1 MYTIPALAV
10 HLYYW
15 VIKWN
20 FLTNESSNS
29 FWFFVDYSFWCW
41 DCKDQKPGCCAW
53 SRTLHLVLTQPW
65 WWVRRRKVSFSLGSG
80 KSHCWHLLSA
90 GDIADGTSWYCF
102 FSSLKERWFRRGLVF
117 PTALSTEE
125 AGGCTQWRSHRC
137 SSFQRGAE
145 GAGILVRDT
154 QWVTRGACQP
164 LRGSE
169 GNQSSMSREDSGD
182 HLAPKKHLQRNLEH
196 SRKI

>member
-1 MYTIPALAV
+1 MEPDSPPCLDSALM
-10 HLYYW
+10 
-15 VIKWN
+15 
-20 FLTNESSNS
+20 
-29 FWFFVDYSFWCW
+29 
-41 DCKDQKPGCCAW
+41 
-53 SRTLHLVLTQPW
+53 
-65 WWVRRRKVSFSLGSG
+65 VSQEEKGF
-80 KSHCWHLLSA
+80 
-90 GDIADGTSWYCF
+90 F
-102 FSSLKERWFRRGLVF
+102 FSRQGQVPLLAPVVSWGHSRWGLAGAVFSPHSLKERWFRRGLVF

-125 AGGCTQWRSHRC
+125 AGGCTHWRSHRC

-145 GAGILVRDT
+145 GAGILVGNT

-169 GNQSSMSREDSGD
+169 GNQSSVNREDSGD